1 MQRVPDNSLQISLDP
16 LNPGQFFACCG
27 LFELLSIEEPGLLSC
42 FVLEPKRP
50 RQASFCVRTARGPE
64 QLVMV
69 LRRLRDATV
78 AFPDEGLV
86 AGRKPIEPPVRPAV
100 IAYDKNELI
109 IDWWLDEFREKTTS
123 IKCWAGQVTTRRLFD
138 ELRPLLDIESTCED
152 LFERSALTSSLFGVD
167 PRSAWN
173 TLDLGFSP
181 NEHKVASTIFP
192 AVEVLAA
199 IGLQYFRPDSSRRS
213 AVRYSLW
220 QDPLPASIARLAFC
234 APWDGMAVADLV
246 FEICKRG
253 QSYKYFSFAR
263 SAEEE
268 STNQ

>member
-1 MQRVPDNSLQISLDP
+1 MPPVPDNNLQIRLDP

-27 LFELLSIEEPGLLSC
+27 LFELLGIEEPGLLGC
-42 FVLEPKRP
+42 FVLESKRP
-50 RQASFCVRTARGPE
+50 RVASFCVQISRE
-64 QLVMV
+64 QLGIV
-69 LRRLRDATV
+69 LRRLRKGNVT
-78 AFPDEGLV
+78 FPDEGSV
-86 AGRKPIEPPVRPAV
+86 TGRKPIEPPVRPAV
-100 IAYDKNELI
+100 IAYGKSELT

-152 LFERSALTSSLFGVD
+152 LFDRAALTSSLFGVD

-199 IGLQYFRPDSSRRS
+199 VGLQFFRPDSSKRS

-220 QDPLPASIARLAFC
+220 KDPLPASIARLAFC
-234 APWDGMAVADLV
+234 APWDGMRVEDLV

-263 SAEEE
+263 SAEKE

>member
-1 MQRVPDNSLQISLDP
+1 VPDTNLSVKLDP

-27 LFELLSIEEPGLLSC
+27 LLELLSMAEPGLLSH
-42 FVLEPKRP
+42 FALESKRP
-50 RQASFCVRTARGPE
+50 RLASFCVQTARGSE
-64 QLVMV
+64 ALGMV
-69 LRRLRDATV
+69 LRRLRGAT
-78 AFPDEGLV
+78 ATFPDEHI
-86 AGRKPIEPPVRPAV
+86 KPPVRPAV
-100 IAYDKNELI
+100 IAFEPELTL
-109 IDWWLDEFREKTTS
+109 DWWLDEFHDKTTN
-123 IKCWAGQVTTRRLFD
+123 IKCWAGQVTTRRLFE
-138 ELRPLLDIESTCED
+138 ELLPLLDTDSTGEG

-181 NEHKVASTIFP
+181 NEHNVASTIFP

-199 IGLQYFRPDSSRRS
+199 IGLQYFRPDSSKRS

-220 QDPLPASIARLAFC
+220 KDPLPASIARLAFS
-234 APWDGMAVADLV
+234 APWDGMGVDDFV

-263 SAEEE
+263 SAEKE